1 MILQALITAVLA
13 IPIVLPDSA
22 MAQDSTFNADQ
33 NLFFKTIRANQDESY
48 ITFSQGLGN
57 MDPLIFE
64 AKIAPYYLL
73 RISKDSKWG
82 ATLTPNIIIRM
93 FAEESFPVRTP
104 SYMPN
109 LTFYRQLSDGINNN
123 NMVHYIYLK
132 AAHHSNGQ
140 DEAFFNP
147 DGSINTLSGNFSTNF
162 IELGTFF
169 NHKFKTANN
178 VGEFFQTSIEYHLNV
193 ARSKALEGRYSFIRW
208 HNNFRVF
215 KLPKN
220 WSLSKFVTNPHF
232 QTTIKTTWLFG
243 EIKDAA
249 VLNLRERFNF
259 SVTVNYRPKALHD
272 VSIFANYYS
281 GEDYYNMQFARR
293 INVFRVGLQAYS
305 FK

>member
-1 MILQALITAVLA
+1 MILQSLITAILA
-13 IPIVLPDSA
+13 IPFVLPA
-22 MAQDSTFNADQ
+22 PAVAQDSTYHADQ
-33 NLFFKTIRANQDESY
+33 NLFFQTIRANQDESY

-57 MDPLIFE
+57 LDPLIFE
-64 AKIAPYYLL
+64 AKVAPYYLL
-73 RISKDSKWG
+73 RTSKDSKWG
-82 ATLTPNIIIRM
+82 ATLTPDIIIRM

-109 LTFYRQLSDGINNN
+109 LTFYRQLSDGINKN

-140 DEAFFNP
+140 DGSFFNT
-147 DGSINTLSGNFSTNF
+147 DGSINTHSGNFSTNY

-169 NHKFKTANN
+169 NHKLKSVKNA
-178 VGEFFQTSIEYHLNV
+178 GEFFQTSIEYHLHTD
-193 ARSKALEGRYSFIRW
+193 RSPELEGRYSFIRW

-215 KLPKN
+215 KLPAN
-220 WSLSKFVTNPHF
+220 WLLSEFVTNPHF

-249 VLNLRERFNF
+249 MLDFEERFNF
-259 SVTVNYRPKALHD
+259 SVSVNYRPKALHD
-272 VSIFANYYS
+272 VSIFANFYS
-281 GEDYYNMQFARR
+281 GEDYYNMQFSRR
-293 INVFRVGLQAYS
+293 INVFRVGLKAYS